1 MEKDLESFMPEKGSA
16 SSTQPTQSITKSNRC
31 SWARVGKYAASA
43 ALALSAVSYF
53 SPCPVAR
60 SLSWVSYLPWASPVP
75 SASWPASH
83 GLDYE
88 TLRKILLETPDPQKA
103 REWNQ
108 YYASGPHLT
117 GKNISQAVWTQEK
130 WQEWGLD
137 ADIATYDVYLNY
149 PRDHRLALLNNTGNG
164 LEVTYEASLE
174 EDVLEEDPTSG
185 LEDRIP
191 TFHGYSASG
200 NVTAPFVFANFGR
213 YKDYEALVDAGI
225 DLTGKIVI
233 VKYGGCFR
241 GLKIKRAEELGA
253 IGVLIYSDPEED
265 GEITETNGYAP
276 YPEGPARNPSAVQRG
291 SAQYLSFAPG
301 DPTTIGYPSL
311 PGVERQDTTGH
322 IPTIPSIPISYR
334 DALPLLKALNGHGPK
349 ADEFGAEWQGGA
361 LGYKGVN
368 YNVGPT
374 PDNVVINL
382 YNDQEYKITPMWNVI
397 GVMKGLIPDE
407 VIVVGN
413 HRDSWIAGG
422 AVDPNSGSAT
432 MNEVIRS
439 FGEAKKQGWKPLRTI
454 IFASWDGEEYGLLGS
469 TEWVEDKLSW
479 IKRANVAYLN
489 VDVSTSGTKF
499 HASASPL
506 LNKAIYYAT
515 SQVLSPNQTV
525 EGQTVR
531 DVWDGHI
538 TTMGSGS
545 DFTAFQDFAG
555 VPSMDIGFD
564 RTPTDAVYHYHS
576 NYDSFAWVD
585 KFGDPSW
592 SYHIACSKVLSM
604 TIAYL
609 SENPI
614 IAFNA
619 VDYAK
624 GLEKYVDS
632 VRNSE
637 FMTASRRH
645 FSLGRLDKA
654 VEKFRQAAV
663 KFDAYVALLKNELEE
678 DLPWWRQWRRVR
690 TFIRVHVVNKKLQY
704 LERSFLHEEGLD
716 GRDWFKHVIFAPGLW
731 TGYSGAVF
739 PGLIESLEDGNYYN
753 AKVSILSLPMNYKF
767 LANTVT
773 EMGENHWKQDL
784 QGHKVVEVQLNAV

>member
-1 MEKDLESFMPEKGSA
+1 MEKDVESVPEKAIAPSFQRGADTAPAKPATS
-16 SSTQPTQSITKSNRC
+16 PKRC
-31 SWARVGKYAASA
+31 SWARAAKYALSA
-43 ALALSAVSYF
+43 ALAVSTVSYF
-53 SPCPVAR
+53 APCPVAR
-60 SLSWVSYLPWASPVP
+60 SLSWLSYLPGPTSLP
-75 SASWPASH
+75 SSSWPASH
-83 GLDYE
+83 GVDFD
-88 TLRKILLETPDPQKA
+88 TLKQILLDTPDPQKV
-103 REWNQ
+103 RDWNQ

-117 GKNISQAVWTQEK
+117 GKNISQAVWTQQK

-137 ADIATYDVYLNY
+137 VDIATYDVYLNY
-149 PRDHRLALLNNTGNG
+149 PREHRLALLNTTNNQTQ
-164 LEVTYEASLE
+164 VTYEASLE

-185 LEDRIP
+185 LEDRVP

-200 NVTAPFVFANFGR
+200 NVTAPYVYANFGR
-213 YKDYEALVDAGI
+213 YKDYEALIEAGI

-233 VKYGGCFR
+233 VKYGHCFR

-253 IGVLIYSDPEED
+253 VGVIIYTDPQED
-265 GEITETNGYAP
+265 GDITEANGFDT
-276 YPEGPARNPSAVQRG
+276 YPNGPARNPSAVQRG
-291 SAQYLSFAPG
+291 SVQYLSFAPG

-311 PGVERQDTTGH
+311 PGVERQDTVGH
-322 IPTIPSIPISYR
+322 IPTIPSIPISYQ
-334 DALPLLKALNGHGPK
+334 DAIPLLKVLNGHGPK
-349 ADEFGAEWQGGA
+349 AEELGSQWEGGA
-361 LGYKGVN
+361 LGYKGVE

-374 PDNVVINL
+374 PDDVVINL

-397 GVMKGLIPDE
+397 GVMEGLIPDE

-439 FGEAKKQGWKPLRTI
+439 FGEAKKQGWKPLRTV

-479 IKRANVAYLN
+479 LKRATVAYLN
-489 VDVSTSGTKF
+489 VDVSTAGTKF
-499 HASASPL
+499 GASASPL

-515 SQVLSPNQTV
+515 SQVQSPNQTV

-531 DVWDGHI
+531 DLWDEEI
-538 TTMGSGS
+538 STMGSGS
-545 DFTAFQDFAG
+545 DFTAFQDYAG
-555 VPSMDIGFD
+555 IPSMDIGFTRD
-564 RTPTDAVYHYHS
+564 SNDAVYHYHS

-592 SYHIACSKVLSM
+592 GYHIACSKVLSL

-632 VRNSE
+632 VRSSE
-637 FMTASRRH
+637 AMTTRRKH
-645 FSLGRLDKA
+645 FSLWHLDRA
-654 VEKFRQAAV
+654 VEHFRKAAV
-663 KFDAYVALLKNELEE
+663 KFDAYVASLKNELQE
-678 DLPWWRQWRRVR
+678 DLPWWRQWRRAR
-690 TFIRVHVVNKKLQY
+690 TYLRIHAVNKKLQY

-739 PGLIESLEDGNYYN
+739 PGLIESLEAGHYHN
-753 AKVSILSLPMNYKF
+753 AERWAKIIGSKIHEATKSLRC
-767 LANTVT
+767 TRESV
-773 EMGENHWKQDL
+773 
-784 QGHKVVEVQLNAV
+784 